1 MNNVHTNATQTLLQR
16 ILEFHSSGLTPKEI
30 ASKILT
36 PEPETAMFRAEMLI
50 EIISVLAYRHGE
62 EKKE

>member
-1 MNNVHTNATQTLLQR
+1 MPPRPYSSAYYQR
-16 ILEFHSSGLTPKEI
+16 ILELHSSGLTPKEI

-36 PEPETAMFRAEMLI
+36 PEPEIAMFRAEILI
-50 EIISVLAYRHGE
+50 VIIVTLANRHGE